1 MSTKVVVRA
10 RVAAVMTTLA
20 FGVSVLV
27 PAAAVALPSH
37 GGGGAALPA
46 QTHA

>member
-10 RVAAVMTTLA
+10 RVAVVMTTLA
-20 FGVSVLV
+20 LCVSALA
-27 PAAAVALPSH
+27 PAASIALPSN
-37 GGGGAALPA
+37 GGGGASLPA

>member
-1 MSTKVVVRA
+1 MSTKVVIRA
-10 RVAAVMTTLA
+10 RVAVALTTLA
-20 FGVSVLV
+20 LCVSVLA
-27 PAAAVALPSH
+27 PAASIALPSM